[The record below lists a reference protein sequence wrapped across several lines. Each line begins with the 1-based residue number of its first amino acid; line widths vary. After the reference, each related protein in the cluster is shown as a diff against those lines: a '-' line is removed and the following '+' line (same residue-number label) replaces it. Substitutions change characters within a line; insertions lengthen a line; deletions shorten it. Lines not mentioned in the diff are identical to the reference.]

1 MSVPAFK
8 LTVGSTD
15 LTVVEVE
22 GYESISAPFEYRL
35 VCQAPDNLRLA
46 EAINED
52 AVYTVKPDEDL
63 YGEDIFIRGY
73 ITDVSAKN
81 GLWTLCLRPKLLLAD
96 TNNKSEIFYN
106 ESGNDISDII
116 DYQLRADAD
125 NSGTS
130 LNISLGATLPVKQLI
145 CQYQESNFSFFSRL
159 TEHWG
164 IYYYFDH
171 FENQLVVADGADYLD
186 FIDGIFKTQ
195 SGSSQNDLMKFYD
208 WEEKTN
214 SRGPVQIKVVG
225 YNPQTASTLIEEYY
239 PADKEENEKEIT
251 VQIGDIES
259 SDEASYLAQA
269 RYEAMTGMRSYV
281 VASHDQ
287 PVFYPGF
294 IVNTDDDGDFAQA
307 VVISCKHRGQ
317 NLAALRTV
325 RRGRESSEVAS
336 YEVEVTLIPA
346 TVGYRPPLNTP
357 QPEASSLIGKVVSDT
372 QSSLLPQRNE
382 FGRYKVSFNGFINDY
397 SALPW
402 LRKAQATA
410 GMNSHDMP
418 LSPGTEVSIGF
429 HYSNPNC
436 PYIQYALENS
446 SHPAPVTHANPNHAV
461 IKTEGMLLFSSKEGR
476 YNYSTTVQHNRADD
490 SALSGTIKNYYTNR
504 GTFDQNNNFID
515 PSDTSVA
522 AITDA
527 DESSGDYMITRHYG
541 DAFEIREGDKLHW
554 HNGNL
559 YDFGGYWNYNLGN
572 SYEENFID
580 QEAPLNIKVQL
591 GSRSGDILENTG
603 PDWTSVDF
611 SQLEMNGLSS
621 DDVTPASYGTTGIDT
636 TATGKTFSVNT
647 DGAWGAGGMNVS
659 KSYNASYDYKFGEGI
674 DVSDRVNS
682 LEITH
687 TDGDTTAIE
696 MNFHNGALRSW
707 QKNKS
712 RLTESKSWSSSGNL
726 TAHHEEEYDDATG
739 NSTSKDTEYYSHKD
753 GGFKKSSFNKVVKR
767 SNEMVTTSKSY
778 NFTTGDI
785 AKETVTTTDGSH
797 DQIRETTHVNSQT
810 DKVSFDFGR
819 TNTLSIS
826 AQGSSSLAISFSGS
840 ASISI
845 EAALKLDIKA
855 NASLTVEMEADG
867 AGKVELNNGKFEYSG
882 NGIGVKLAQLLTAT
896 KKVTD
901 LEKAEIRLN
910 NSILELANMTL
921 DLDQANVKLDTSYLI
936 IDV

>member
-504 GTFDQNNNFID
+504 GAFDQNNNFID

-522 AITDA
+522 LITDA
-527 DESSGDYMITRHYG
+527 DESSGDYIITRHYG

-591 GSRSGDILENTG
+591 DSRSGDILENTG

-621 DDVTPASYGTTGIDT
+621 DDVTPSSYGTTGIDT

-682 LEITH
+682 LEVTH
-687 TDGDTTAIE
+687 TDANTANIE
-696 MNFHNGALRSW
+696 MTFHNGVLRAWEKKKNRETFAKTWNSSGQLTSDMTAKKEGDFFVTEETTWHGKGQNHKSSW
-707 QKNKS
+707 
-712 RLTESKSWSSSGNL
+712 SKSYK
-726 TAHHEEEYDDATG
+726 TDDSRISESRSYNVATG
-739 NSTSKDTEYYSHKD
+739 ALAAYNTKVENGMGSAEMDFSYSESA
-753 GGFKKSSFNKVVKR
+753 KSSFNFGG
-767 SNEMVTTSKSY
+767 TTSFS
-778 NFTTGDI
+778 
-785 AKETVTTTDGSH
+785 
-797 DQIRETTHVNSQT
+797 
-810 DKVSFDFGR
+810 
-819 TNTLSIS
+819 LS
-826 AQGSSSLAISFSGS
+826 AQRDVSLAISFSGNLNMKIDLS
-840 ASISI
+840 GTIDIDAGFSNKISVD
-845 EAALKLDIKA
+845 L
-855 NASLTVEMEADG
+855 NPG
-867 AGKVELNNGKFEYSG
+867 VELKFNAKGRVKADVPAAQLVSELRASVYSG
-882 NGIGVKLAQLLTAT
+882 MVDLVNKNTALEKSLVSIKSDVTALDQSSVKLNTAYT
-896 KKVTD
+896 CIFV
-901 LEKAEIRLN
+901 
-910 NSILELANMTL
+910 
-921 DLDQANVKLDTSYLI
+921 
-936 IDV
+936 